1 VDPVYAKTDNF
12 LLSSIKKKYKQTN
25 EEERPIISRLTLH
38 ASKLILTHPISNQLM
53 TFEAD
58 MPHDLHALLKVLR
71 KYDSI

>member
-12 LLSSIKKKYKQTN
+12 LLSSIKKKYKHTD

-38 ASKLILTHPISNQLM
+38 ASKLILNHPISNQLL
-53 TFEAD
+53 TFEAPL
-58 MPHDLHALLKVLR
+58 PHDLHALLKVLR